1 MVVALLCP
9 YVAENGGTMRNAAL
23 VLGII
28 GGLWA
33 MIIGFF
39 GYGYTAFIEHY
50 GAVGDVAQQV
60 DNIQLVRSAGFLS
73 PILAIAGAAMAR
85 SRNIAAGVLLVAAAG
100 GMWAG
105 FGFGVFTMFPIAMC
119 GLGGILALAARQP
132 DAY

>member
-1 MVVALLCP
+1 
-9 YVAENGGTMRNAAL
+9 MRNAAL